1 MRGSLDSVW
10 YPLGLSS
17 PDPLVLNRVRD
28 CYVGAFD
35 LVTSN

>member
-1 MRGSLDSVW
+1 MRGSLDIVW

-17 PDPLVLNRVRD
+17 PDPLVPNRVGD
-28 CYVGAFD
+28 CHVGAFD